1 MAYSTKGGTKSR
13 LKLQPIKN
21 FTFQC
26 IKSSWAQLFS
36 FVRRNE
42 LQRTNFASNCHYAVA
57 HVAALIEQLPTCFH
71 SSWTFPEERK
81 KNKFHLIALKP
92 LFNKTV
98 STSIKFEPNQKLI
111 NRIIPAINFTPP
123 QQIPRKQNKKAK
135 NNFLE

>member
-1 MAYSTKGGTKSR
+1 MQLLTLQLWLNNFRRASTLPEYS
-13 LKLQPIKN
+13 Q
-21 FTFQC
+21 
-26 IKSSWAQLFS
+26 
-36 FVRRNE
+36 
-42 LQRTNFASNCHYAVA
+42 
-57 HVAALIEQLPTCFH
+57 
-71 SSWTFPEERK
+71 K

-123 QQIPRKQNKKAK
+123 QQIPRKKKTK